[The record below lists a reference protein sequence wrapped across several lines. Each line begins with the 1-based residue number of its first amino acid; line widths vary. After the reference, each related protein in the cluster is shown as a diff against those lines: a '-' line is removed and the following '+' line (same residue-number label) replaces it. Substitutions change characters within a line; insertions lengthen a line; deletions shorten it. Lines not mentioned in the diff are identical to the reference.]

1 MPNYR
6 RGQGFVEYILLVL
19 LLGIISASALK
30 ITGVDVGDLFTSV
43 TNTLSNKSNTVFADT
58 FSDLSNWKSIF
69 GPNRWSVLDGNLVTT
84 SAGDQRIMET
94 SNLPNDYV
102 ITTTAQLLSGGGYG
116 IMFRLTPSGSSYA
129 GYSFQLDEGY
139 GNKFVLRKYSANGT
153 EISTPI
159 AVSNPP
165 AGFDFYAP
173 HKVTLSVVGNTY
185 TAYIDGTQ
193 VMTAT
198 DNSYTSGGAGLRTWW
213 SNQVSVSDFS
223 VSTP

>member
-43 TNTLSNKSNTVFADT
+43 ANTLSNKSNTVFADT

-165 AGFDFYAP
+165 AGFDFMLP
-173 HKVTLSVVGNTY
+173 IK
-185 TAYIDGTQ
+185 
-193 VMTAT
+193 
-198 DNSYTSGGAGLRTWW
+198 
-213 SNQVSVSDFS
+213 
-223 VSTP
+223 